1 MNGPVSIDPSKLKAA
16 KDAYQG
22 ALLQDRPGLVDG
34 DGNSHAADPFDLAP
48 DGSVSFNRWTDA
60 ANRRSAQ
67 DTFFNDTETAADG
80 TKTTVRRPSW
90 QAVPEY
96 YSEQGRNQF
105 DYISQALKELQTTG
119 FDRMSQ
125 MYKQALGELD

>member
-1 MNGPVSIDPSKLKAA
+1 MVYILSTTSGNTTGLTFEAARNDWNGS
-16 KDAYQG
+16 
-22 ALLQDRPGLVDG
+22 
-34 DGNSHAADPFDLAP
+34 AP
-48 DGSVSFNRWTDA
+48 DGSVSFNRWTAA

-67 DTFFNDTETAADG
+67 DTFFNDTETKADG
-80 TKTTVRRPSW
+80 TTTTVRRPSW

-105 DYISQALKELQTTG
+105 DYISAALKDLQTTG

-125 MYKQALGELD
+125 IYSKAMGEIG

>member
-1 MNGPVSIDPSKLKAA
+1 MNGPVSIDPSRLKEA
-16 KDAYQG
+16 KAAYQG

-34 DGNSHAADPFDLAP
+34 DGVSHAANPFDMAP
-48 DGSVSFNRWTDA
+48 DGSVSFNRWTAA

-67 DTFFNDTETAADG
+67 DTFFNDTETKADG
-80 TKTTVRRPSW
+80 TTTTVRRPSW

-105 DYISQALKELQTTG
+105 DYISAALKDLQTTG

-125 MYKQALGELD
+125 IYSKAMGEIG